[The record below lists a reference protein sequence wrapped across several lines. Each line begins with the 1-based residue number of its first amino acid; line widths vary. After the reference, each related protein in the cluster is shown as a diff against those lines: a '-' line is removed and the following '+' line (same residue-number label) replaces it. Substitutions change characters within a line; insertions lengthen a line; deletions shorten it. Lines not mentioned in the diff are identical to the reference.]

1 MPASP
6 DFAHPPTPWLA
17 RRVEPLIVLLP
28 CYGSAIDVPGDQAAS
43 RSDAMTK
50 KPLIAFVATYDDV
63 ADARQDYRE
72 IKEAHSKG
80 FIGEYDAAVV
90 WKNDKGKVEIDSV
103 SDEASRKWLW
113 AGLGAGALI
122 GLIFPPSILATSA
135 IGALSGAVIGR
146 FRDGIPQD
154 DLDKIGEA
162 LSSDNAALVVVAE
175 DRVIEGLEK
184 IGAKLDASNKQIEA
198 TLSDDAAV
206 AAEQLQDAI
215 AKASV
220 QLEELARRDAARSA

>member
-1 MPASP
+1 
-6 DFAHPPTPWLA
+6 
-17 RRVEPLIVLLP
+17 
-28 CYGSAIDVPGDQAAS
+28 
-43 RSDAMTK
+43 MTK
-50 KPLIAFVATYDDV
+50 KQLIAFIATYDNV
-63 ADARQDYRE
+63 ADARQDYE
-72 IKEAHSKG
+72 EVKQAHAKG

-90 WKNDKGKVEIDSV
+90 WKNDKGKIEIDSV
-103 SDEASRKWLW
+103 SEEAGRKWIW

-162 LSSDNAALVVVAE
+162 LTGDNAALVVVAE
-175 DRVIEGLEK
+175 DRVAEGLEK
-184 IGAKLDASNKQIEA
+184 IGAKLDASKKQIEA
-198 TLSDDAAV
+198 MLSDDAAV

-215 AKASV
+215 AKASA
-220 QLEELARRDAARSA
+220 QLEQLARRDAERGSS